1 MKRGVLAVLALVA
14 LSGCQSRKINEPPTM
29 PVDDL
34 VAQLPAPWNVYRER
48 PEDSENGFV
57 RFREIVLASEKDLPS
72 LTERARD
79 MTGAERDAVVARFEP
94 WIEDLKTCLA
104 MDYFVAPL
112 PKNGV
117 ATLFPEY
124 AKFKAMQKGIVFSA
138 ESALL
143 KNDKEQA
150 VQLLLVA
157 DRFGDAASMAGG
169 TMIGLIV
176 GLALDAI
183 SHRAIVEAVTTTDFS
198 EDQLK
203 RLMTAW
209 GRQDVVELTT
219 AALMDEV
226 QGTTATE
233 FARHKIQDAE
243 LEFTGDDSG
252 DWHTAHS
259 TVFSGNSDPFDRV
272 ESARIVAE
280 AWGRVIDLLRVP
292 YGPSQAVHQINLA
305 SVSPWSETE
314 LHDFMDWPDKSLEE
328 LQSLRSKVK
337 GVKNSYGKFL
347 AGIMLP
353 DPESFVA
360 VLTIFKARGET
371 LKAVVGARL
380 FEKRRGRLPANLDE
394 LVTAGILKAAPTDPF
409 SGGELRYDSKRR
421 VVWSVG
427 EDLKNDGGAGEAFK
441 REPDIVVPF

>member
-1 MKRGVLAVLALVA
+1 
-14 LSGCQSRKINEPPTM
+14 M

-48 PEDSENGFV
+48 REDSENGFV
-57 RFREIVLASEKDLPS
+57 RFREIVLASDKDLPS
-72 LTERARD
+72 LTEKAKE
-79 MTGAERDAVVARFEP
+79 MNGAERDALVARFEP
-94 WIEDLKTCLA
+94 WIKDLTTCLT
-104 MDYFVAPL
+104 MDHFVAPL

-124 AKFKAMQKGIVFSA
+124 AKFKAIQKGIVFSA
-138 ESALL
+138 EAALL

-150 VQLLLVA
+150 VHLLLMA
-157 DRFGDAASMAGG
+157 DWFGDAASKAGG
-169 TMIGLIV
+169 STIGLLV

-183 SHRAIVEAVTTTDFS
+183 SHRAIVEAVTRTDFS

-209 GRQDVVELTT
+209 GREDVVVLAT
-219 AALMDEV
+219 AASFDEV

-243 LEFTGDDSG
+243 QEFTGDDSG
-252 DWHTAHS
+252 DWNSALS
-259 TVFSGNSDPFDRV
+259 TVFGGHSDPLDRV
-272 ESARIVAE
+272 SSVRIVAE

-328 LQSLRSKVK
+328 LQSLRSKAK
-337 GVKNSYGKFL
+337 STKNPYGKLL
-347 AGIMLP
+347 AGFMLM
-353 DPESFVA
+353 DPEPFVRT
-360 VLTIFKARGET
+360 LTTFKSRGET

-380 FEKRRGRLPANLDE
+380 FEKRRGRLPASLDE

-409 SGGELRYDSKRR
+409 SGGELRYDFKRR

-427 EDLKNDGGAGEAFK
+427 EDLKDDGGTGEAFK